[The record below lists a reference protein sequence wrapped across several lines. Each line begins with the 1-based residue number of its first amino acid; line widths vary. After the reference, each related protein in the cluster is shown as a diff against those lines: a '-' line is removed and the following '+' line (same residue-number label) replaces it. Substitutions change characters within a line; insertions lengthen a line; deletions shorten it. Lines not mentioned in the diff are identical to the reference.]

1 MKYLIISFDDGTYH
15 DRRMVKLLDTYRLK
29 GTFFLNSGTLNTDGH
44 LEFDELRELFKRHEV
59 ASHTVGHPKLREL
72 TKEGIKYQIE
82 EDVSALKNYWDK
94 EIVGFAY
101 PFGDYT
107 KKVKDMT
114 KECGITY
121 ARTTKSSLSY
131 ARPKDLLEWHPTM
144 HVSGISWG
152 TDDDKKVED
161 GFKYLFNCFE
171 EFMTDEDAELFHVW
185 MHSWELG
192 EDQEKWDRIERF
204 FRFVNNEDDLNSVT
218 YSEYVK
224 VISK

>member
-1 MKYLIISFDDGTYH
+1 MKYIIISFDDGTFH
-15 DRRMVKLLDTYRLK
+15 DRRMVQLLNTYRLK
-29 GTFFLNSGTLNTDGH
+29 GTFFLNSGTLSSDGH
-44 LEFDELRELFKRHEV
+44 IEFSELRELFKKHEV

-72 TKEGIKYQIE
+72 TKEGIRYQIE

-107 KKVKDMT
+107 KKVKGMVE
-114 KECGITY
+114 ECGIKY
-121 ARTTKSSLSY
+121 ARTTTSTMRFD
-131 ARPKDLLEWHPTM
+131 RPKDLLEWHPTM
-144 HVSGISWG
+144 HITGVSWD
-152 TDDDKKVED
+152 TDDNEKIQK
-161 GFKYLFNCFE
+161 GFKKLFDTFE
-171 EFMTDEDAELFHVW
+171 EFMSDEDGELFHVW

-192 EDQEKWDRIERF
+192 DNQEDWDKIEQFYRF
-204 FRFVNNEDDLNSVT
+204 LSNEEDLVSLT